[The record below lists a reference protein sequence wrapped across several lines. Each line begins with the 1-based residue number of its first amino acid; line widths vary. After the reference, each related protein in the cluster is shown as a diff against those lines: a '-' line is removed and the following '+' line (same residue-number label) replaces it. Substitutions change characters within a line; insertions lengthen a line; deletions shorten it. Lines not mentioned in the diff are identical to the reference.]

1 MRGAGHNHGI
11 QMSGGRIE
19 AGALAVGRGAHAHN
33 VVMMAKRELEDRGH
47 TELGQRL
54 EELLR
59 QLDAHASLLSNADEL
74 KESTQLV
81 AEELVKDR
89 PNKTTVTGVLAGIA
103 QSVTSVAS
111 LATAA
116 EALIQ
121 AVQLFL

>member
-1 MRGAGHNHGI
+1 MRDAEHNEGI

-19 AGALAVGRGAHAHN
+19 AGALAVGRGARAHN
-33 VVMMAKRELEDRGH
+33 VVKTVKSELEDRGH

-59 QLDAHASLLSNADEL
+59 QLDAHASLLSNAEEL

-89 PNKTTVTGVLAGIA
+89 PNKTTVTGVLASIA
-103 QSVTSVAS
+103 ESVNSVAS

-116 EALIQ
+116 EALTQ

>member
-1 MRGAGHNHGI
+1 
-11 QMSGGRIE
+11 
-19 AGALAVGRGAHAHN
+19 
-33 VVMMAKRELEDRGH
+33 
-47 TELGQRL
+47 
-54 EELLR
+54 
-59 QLDAHASLLSNADEL
+59 
-74 KESTQLV
+74 
-81 AEELVKDR
+81 LVKDR

>member
-1 MRGAGHNHGI
+1 MRRTEHNEGI

-19 AGALAVGRGAHAHN
+19 AGALAVGRGARASN
-33 VVMMAKRELEDRGH
+33 VVGAARRELEERGH
-47 TELGQRL
+47 AELGQRL

-59 QLDAHASLLSNADEL
+59 QLEAHASRLANADEL
-74 KESTQLV
+74 RESTQLV

-89 PNKTTVTGVLAGIA
+89 PNKTTVTGVLAGI
-103 QSVTSVAS
+103 VEGVKSVAG

-116 EALIQ
+116 EALAE

>member
-1 MRGAGHNHGI
+1 MRGTGHNEGI

-33 VVMMAKRELEDRGH
+33 VVRTARRELEDRGH
-47 TELGQRL
+47 AELGQRL
-54 EELLR
+54 EELLL
-59 QLDAHASLLSNADEL
+59 QLDAHASRLSDAEEL
-74 KESTQLV
+74 RESTQLV

-103 QSVTSVAS
+103 ENVKSVAS

-116 EALIQ
+116 EALTQ

>member
-1 MRGAGHNHGI
+1 
-11 QMSGGRIE
+11 
-19 AGALAVGRGAHAHN
+19 
-33 VVMMAKRELEDRGH
+33 MMAKRELEDRGH